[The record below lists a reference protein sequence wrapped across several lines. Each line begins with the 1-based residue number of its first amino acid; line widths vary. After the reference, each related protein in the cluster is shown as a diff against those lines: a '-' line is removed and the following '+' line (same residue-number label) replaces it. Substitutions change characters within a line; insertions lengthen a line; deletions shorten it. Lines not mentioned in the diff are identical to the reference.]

1 MLELQDKSSR
11 CKRSCL
17 EYGFL
22 QLESNSV
29 LEEIFNKLCLSIS
42 FMVTNDQRDLHVIS
56 VDT

>member
-29 LEEIFNKLCLSIS
+29 LEEIFNKCLSIS
-42 FMVTNDQRDLHVIS
+42 FLVTNDQRDLRVIS